1 MDMGMMRQRLTP
13 CVQDG
18 DEADLGAEPARV
30 RGEHHHCLGG
40 GLEQDGVDSGLVL
53 EGDHRDLR
61 RQREDDVEVGNRKEF
76 SLARGEPSC
85 TGRSLAPRTVP
96 VAAGVVGDPRHAAV
110 VAGLDVTAERPRPA
124 RDDCA
129 HHAPFDTAEMAG
141 VRLAISVAMAAQD
154 IGNLNNGPVRTKVG
168 ADHGPRLNVP
178 SPGRR
183 YLKRQTIERALR
195 RPDRMGGNLGVARRG
210 RQIVM
215 PKQDLD
221 DPDIGSVLEKVR
233 REAVA

>member
-85 TGRSLAPRTVP
+85 TGRSLALRTVP

-154 IGNLNNGPVRTKVG
+154 IGNLNERACSNESRRGPWPASQRSFTRAALPQATDDRAG
-168 ADHGPRLNVP
+168 SA
-178 SPGRR
+178 SPGS
-183 YLKRQTIERALR
+183 YGWQ
-195 RPDRMGGNLGVARRG
+195 LGCSAPWTTDCYAQAG
-210 RQIVM
+210 
-215 PKQDLD
+215 P
-221 DPDIGSVLEKVR
+221 G
-233 REAVA
+233 

>member
-1 MDMGMMRQRLTP
+1 MTGEEEFRPSSDPSRAVGGKTAAWNDAMDMGMMRQRLTP

-61 RQREDDVEVGNRKEF
+61 RQREDNVEVGNRKEF

-85 TGRSLAPRTVP
+85 TGRSLALRTVP

-110 VAGLDVTAERPRPA
+110 SRRPR
-124 RDDCA
+124 RDRR
-129 HHAPFDTAEMAG
+129 AP
-141 VRLAISVAMAAQD
+141 
-154 IGNLNNGPVRTKVG
+154 
-168 ADHGPRLNVP
+168 P
-178 SPGRR
+178 SGTR
-183 YLKRQTIERALR
+183 
-195 RPDRMGGNLGVARRG
+195 
-210 RQIVM
+210 
-215 PKQDLD
+215 
-221 DPDIGSVLEKVR
+221 
-233 REAVA
+233 